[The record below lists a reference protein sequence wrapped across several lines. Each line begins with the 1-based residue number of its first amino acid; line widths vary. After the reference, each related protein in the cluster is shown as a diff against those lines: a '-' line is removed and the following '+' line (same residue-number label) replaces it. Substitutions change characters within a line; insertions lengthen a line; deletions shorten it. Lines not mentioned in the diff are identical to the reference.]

1 MTGNVCWT
9 SCCKLMQCVCVVF
22 YHDLKTRKQC
32 EMTENYI
39 IYGLRT
45 SHKKPNCF
53 TTRNLFLI
61 SDLISTVFMFRL
73 KKCINDGTQAT
84 VQEII
89 AAIY

>member
-1 MTGNVCWT
+1 MAE
-9 SCCKLMQCVCVVF
+9 SLIF
-22 YHDLKTRKQC
+22 YSEIEKMISQAFTLHDLKTRKHC
-32 EMTENYI
+32 ELNGNYI

-73 KKCINDGTQAT
+73 KKM
-84 VQEII
+84 
-89 AAIY
+89 YK